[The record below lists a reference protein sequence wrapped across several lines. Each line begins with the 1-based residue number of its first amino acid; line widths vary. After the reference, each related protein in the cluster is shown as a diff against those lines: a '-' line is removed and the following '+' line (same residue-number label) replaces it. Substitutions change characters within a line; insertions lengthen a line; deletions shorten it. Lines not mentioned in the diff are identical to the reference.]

1 MDAWIGWLIAFV
13 ILLIAFIVQAG
24 TTIGIA
30 SANPWL
36 FDQVSSVLGKGL
48 GAGLTVGHANSK
60 GLGAGLTV
68 GMAIAFLPVLYCG
81 VAAWRQ
87 RSVQAQGMAPIKISA
102 PVMGL

>member
-1 MDAWIGWLIAFV
+1 MEAWIGWLIAFV

-24 TTIGIA
+24 STIGIA
-30 SANPWL
+30 AANTWL
-36 FDQVSSVLGKGL
+36 FDQVSSVLG
-48 GAGLTVGHANSK
+48 K